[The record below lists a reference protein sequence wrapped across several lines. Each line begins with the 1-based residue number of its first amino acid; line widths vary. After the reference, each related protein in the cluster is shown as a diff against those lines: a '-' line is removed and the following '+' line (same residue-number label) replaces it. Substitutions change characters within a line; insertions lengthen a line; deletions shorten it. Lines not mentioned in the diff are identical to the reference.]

1 MLKNAFSKCNELL
14 LLLQWFSDSIIR
26 HKPVYGRYV
35 RRLNFVYH
43 SSLTSK
49 LPLFNVL
56 FQLADDS
63 NFILHFGQNLLILS
77 PQTISLHLFLVC
89 SPSPFLTTGLAHT
102 VFKDNQGIKGKA
114 GARYWET
121 VSEMVT
127 VVSWSRSCVISAVVH
142 QNSRYSRDE
151 ISWFKQSTQPGQRF
165 YDSHVHTNTNAG
177 ISHFIYLGLK
187 NSTHKHAGS
196 SQ

>member
-1 MLKNAFSKCNELL
+1 MLKNALSKFNELL
-14 LLLQWFSDSIIR
+14 LLQCFSDSIIR

-35 RRLNFVYH
+35 HRLNFVYH

-49 LPLFNVL
+49 LPLFNFL

-102 VFKDNQGIKGKA
+102 VEDNQGIKGKA

-121 VSEMVT
+121 DFEMVT

-142 QNSRYSRDE
+142 QNSRYSRNE
-151 ISWFKQSTQPGQRF
+151 IS
-165 YDSHVHTNTNAG
+165 
-177 ISHFIYLGLK
+177 LLK
-187 NSTHKHAGS
+187 
-196 SQ
+196 